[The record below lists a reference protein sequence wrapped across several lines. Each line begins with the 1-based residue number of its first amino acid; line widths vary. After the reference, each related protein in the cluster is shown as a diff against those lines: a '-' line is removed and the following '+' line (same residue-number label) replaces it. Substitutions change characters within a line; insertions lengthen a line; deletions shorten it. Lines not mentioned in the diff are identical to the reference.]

1 MLVKLDRN
9 HVISA
14 GYIRNWAVDDVVEC
28 ELVPD
33 GRRLQLAPS
42 QIGVRKKFYAASPTA
57 DGTRPAAAA
66 EQARAEVETR
76 ALPLLRDLADRW
88 PLRDSRKRAWVALWL
103 AMTMCASP
111 RRRQQIPDTVARFFT
126 ALERE
131 DPMLAALTTGKRH
144 ELSEPDFELDSM
156 FEEVTT
162 AASLIGQKHWTLLC
176 FARPAL
182 ISSDHPI
189 SSVLWTRDTSRS
201 AGAPSLLVLDS
212 LEMRVALGP
221 TTALLLTWADA
232 HDRVDVVRAARH
244 HLSAFNRGAWEQ
256 AERHRFWQPG
266 TTPRDIQDRRP
277 LAPISAELFRAYDTK
292 TSARLDAALAWYTRR
307 ILDQQAGT
315 EDRAVV
321 IAWMQQSHGE
331 LRVVP
336 VRHADEHAA
345 VFAAF
350 RL

>member
-1 MLVKLDRN
+1 MRVKLDRN

-42 QIGVRKKFYAASPTA
+42 RVGVRKKFYAASPTA
-57 DGTRPAAAA
+57 EGTRPAAAA
-66 EQARAEVETR
+66 EQARADVETR

-88 PLRDSRKRAWVALWL
+88 PLRDGSERAWVALWL
-103 AMTMCASP
+103 AMTLCASP
-111 RRRQQIPDTVARFFT
+111 RRRQEIPETVDRFYR
-126 ALERE
+126 ALESE
-131 DPMLAALTTGKRH
+131 DPLLAALTVGKRH

-156 FEEVTT
+156 FEDVTT
-162 AASLIGQKHWTLLC
+162 VASLIGQMHWTLLR
-176 FARPAL
+176 FGRPAL

-189 SSVLWTRDTSRS
+189 SSVLWTRDMSRS

-212 LEMRVALGP
+212 LEIRVALGP
-221 TTALLLTWADA
+221 TSALLLTWADA
-232 HDRVDVVRAARH
+232 DDRVDVVRAARH
-244 HLSAFNRGAWEQ
+244 HLCAFNRGAWEQ

-266 TTPRDIQDRRP
+266 TTPRDIEDKRP
-277 LAPISAELFRAYDTK
+277 LAPISAELFRGYDPK

-307 ILDQQAGT
+307 VLDQQAGSD
-315 EDRAVV
+315 DRAVV
-321 IAWMQQSHGE
+321 IAWMEQVDGE

-345 VFAAF
+345 LFASF